1 MSLRVCHPCA
11 TLFATGG
18 HLNPSAIPLNGK
30 SRIMSKKIF
39 KKITYPDGTTI
50 NEDKTQRKNVTQYRI
65 QYRDASGNRKRA
77 FRPTPEKAQE
87 FAAKRSRE
95 VNAYGTSIADLPRED
110 QMNIGVLGKL
120 SRQMGCT
127 LGDMVKL
134 LEEKVSGTQL
144 KDNLLVSEL
153 YYDFLQSISGL
164 RPSSRASLE
173 NTLSQFY
180 GFQDQPVQDVTHD
193 SVLKFLNC
201 KDWATNTK
209 RLRRNQLHRFFNWAK
224 REGYRNDNPV
234 TEIVN
239 KEEFGAYKKRDD
251 IPVLFP
257 DEVRKIFEVCRKH
270 DPLLLP
276 YFTLGIFC
284 GVRPQELN
292 HVHWRHEFPEK
303 QWKNLPSNV
312 CLEANAVY
320 IQRAGSKTSEKREIP
335 LQPNAQ
341 AWLALGGDLP
351 GTRNIRRRRGEIK
364 LLADVTW
371 GKEEAD
377 IMRHTFASCHL
388 KNFRHET
395 DLKSAMGHSINSM
408 TLWNH
413 YIGSAITP
421 PMAEEFWN
429 IFP

>member
-209 RLRRNQLHRFFNWAK
+209 RLRSARAIGMTIQLPR
-224 REGYRNDNPV
+224 
-234 TEIVN
+234 
-239 KEEFGAYKKRDD
+239 
-251 IPVLFP
+251 
-257 DEVRKIFEVCRKH
+257 
-270 DPLLLP
+270 
-276 YFTLGIFC
+276 
-284 GVRPQELN
+284 
-292 HVHWRHEFPEK
+292 
-303 QWKNLPSNV
+303 
-312 CLEANAVY
+312 
-320 IQRAGSKTSEKREIP
+320 
-335 LQPNAQ
+335 
-341 AWLALGGDLP
+341 
-351 GTRNIRRRRGEIK
+351 
-364 LLADVTW
+364 
-371 GKEEAD
+371 
-377 IMRHTFASCHL
+377 
-388 KNFRHET
+388 
-395 DLKSAMGHSINSM
+395 
-408 TLWNH
+408 
-413 YIGSAITP
+413 
-421 PMAEEFWN
+421 
-429 IFP
+429 